1 MQAYGTLTI
10 VDLLDTATYIY
21 YSANEDGSGASTAP
35 DANTKYIGI
44 YSGPALEDGQPSIP
58 PKDTIWS
65 KYVGEDG
72 APGTSITIESTQVKY
87 IVTEDDAQPS
97 TTANWG
103 DSIPTTPQG
112 SYLQIWTRVV

>member
-58 PKDTIWS
+58 PKDTI
-65 KYVGEDG
+65 
-72 APGTSITIESTQVKY
+72 
-87 IVTEDDAQPS
+87 
-97 TTANWG
+97 
-103 DSIPTTPQG
+103 
-112 SYLQIWTRVV
+112 